1 MRTIAISRISI
12 VAVTSLLVVAVFSGY
27 AVGDFSNHG
36 SNLTVTSTS
45 VSTKIAT
52 SISTVTST
60 MVVAASTQ
68 TVNQAAGVKLQVSL
82 NSTNIFDN
90 PSQNTSSTILVTL
103 SEYNILPHE
112 NNLTAS
118 NGWPLANLSVGG
130 CDFHEPFGIA
140 VYKGNYSLQN
150 VSSASS
156 IDVFE
161 RLLGCP
167 FPSLSAKYYSFLPD
181 SNLATIITSPYLVI
195 SSNGNSTTAV
205 SETYPTEPVTDII
218 QLNGYCCRQIP
229 MGGGSF
235 TIGLIPFATGT
246 YTLAAG
252 DMWGDLLLLHFAV
265 NPNGYR

>member
-1 MRTIAISRISI
+1 M
-12 VAVTSLLVVAVFSGY
+12 VAALLVVAVFSGY
-27 AVGDFSNHG
+27 AVGHFSNPG

-45 VSTKIAT
+45 VSTQIAT
-52 SISTVTST
+52 SVSTVTST
-60 MVVAASTQ
+60 VVVAASTQ
-68 TVNQAAGVKLQVSL
+68 TVNQTSGVKLQVSL
-82 NSTNIFDN
+82 NSTSIVDN

-112 NNLTAS
+112 NNLTAA
-118 NGWPLANLSVGG
+118 NGWPLAHLSVGG

-140 VYKGNYSLQN
+140 VYKGYYSLQN

-161 RLLGCP
+161 RILGCP
-167 FPSLSAKYYSFLPD
+167 FPSLSAKSYSFLPN
-181 SNLATIITSPYLVI
+181 SNIATTITSPYILY
-195 SSNGNSTTAV
+195 SSNGSLTTTV
-205 SETYPTEPVTDII
+205 SKTYSAEPVTDSI

-252 DMWGDLLLLHFAV
+252 DIWGDLVLLHFAV
-265 NPNGYR
+265 NPNG